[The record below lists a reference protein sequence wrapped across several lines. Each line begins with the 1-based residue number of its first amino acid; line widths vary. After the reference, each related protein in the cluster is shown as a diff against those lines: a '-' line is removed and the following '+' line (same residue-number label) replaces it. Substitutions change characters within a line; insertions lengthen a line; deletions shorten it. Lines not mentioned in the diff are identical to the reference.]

1 MEITPQDLM
10 TQLTQLR
17 AQEGVLYP
25 RDTAAQLGITECELV
40 HADPAATRLDT
51 SDWPALLSA
60 IAALGEVTA
69 LAHNSACV
77 HELTGHYGNVTFD
90 GKVGLAI
97 NPVIDLRFFL
107 FGWAHAYAQVTA
119 GTAGIRR
126 SLQFFDRSG
135 RVIQKVLLNEGSD
148 VAAFDALRERFA
160 CPRAALQ
167 LDAAS
172 VVQHKPASSDI
183 DIPAFQRDW
192 LALGDVHAF
201 HPLLRRY
208 GLSRQQAFR
217 LAPPGQAWQVRTDA
231 VEMLLRRAV
240 AIALP
245 IMVFAG
251 NGGII
256 QIHTGPIHEVK
267 LVGNWLNVLD
277 AHFKLHLR
285 TDLIS
290 EAWVTHKP
298 GDTGAVTSLEL
309 FNEAGESLV
318 TFFGERKP
326 GQSERIEWRKLLG
339 ELLPLENDDA

>member
-1 MEITPQDLM
+1 MEIAPQDLM

-17 AQEGVLYP
+17 AQEGALYP

-69 LAHNSACV
+69 LAHNNACV

-148 VAAFDALRERFA
+148 VAAFDALREHFA

-183 DIPAFQRDW
+183 DILAFQRDW

-231 VEMLLRRAV
+231 VEMLLRRTV
-240 AIALP
+240 AIGLP